1 MSLWDGIPRR
11 PVPLP
16 HNGSFAAGTRFAVS
30 EAPGVGAWQLG
41 RLGPRRFANGAARFF
56 IQQAARQASE
66 KVVGLPPSRHDP
78 VTGYECCDGKKDCR
92 VISPRYVERLVG
104 SGPTHRQ

>member
-1 MSLWDGIPRR
+1 MNLFLIA
-11 PVPLP
+11 L
-16 HNGSFAAGTRFAVS
+16 AV
-30 EAPGVGAWQLG
+30 
-41 RLGPRRFANGAARFF
+41 ARNWY
-56 IQQAARQASE
+56 S
-66 KVVGLPPSRHDP
+66 GYHDP